1 MSDLQSLPENQYCVP
16 DQSNSWLVCCDE
28 KFILRFKEQRTLPC
42 WFSNGHWRK
51 KHLNVVGRIRMR
63 KRLQELCKETLNTS
77 NMHIVFVTT
86 EMNAPSLL
94 KKNRVSW
101 IIENGGESKEFSEV
115 RQFVLVIP
123 DSLDI
128 LPVETMP
135 HDCRPIYLRELPIWG
150 TFQKF
155 CDVYLRLRTQMY
167 GAITIRGPIRILSVD
182 PF

>member
-1 MSDLQSLPENQYCVP
+1 
-16 DQSNSWLVCCDE
+16 
-28 KFILRFKEQRTLPC
+28 
-42 WFSNGHWRK
+42 
-51 KHLNVVGRIRMR
+51 MR

-135 HDCRPIYLRELPIWG
+135 HDCRPIYLREFSQESL
-150 TFQKF
+150 K
-155 CDVYLRLRTQMY
+155 
-167 GAITIRGPIRILSVD
+167 
-182 PF
+182 